1 MSGGRFGVKKHTFA
15 PQPPKCII
23 QKTYLAH
30 ITTKAGR
37 RSGEVPNSWLVYVPG
52 RAGAKRPEQTV
63 RENIRAAQL

>member
-1 MSGGRFGVKKHTFA
+1 MSPTASKMFCTKK
-15 PQPPKCII
+15 
-23 QKTYLAH
+23 KTYLAH

-37 RSGEVPNSWLVYVPG
+37 WSGEVPNSWLVYIAG